1 MKSKKTLRLVA
12 ALVML
17 FAGIFN
23 ILFQFIG
30 CKIYIYVASK
40 GYLLFGIL
48 LVIYSV
54 SNNKSKNDKSNN
66 RQ

>member
-17 FAGIFN
+17 IAGIFN
-23 ILFQFIG
+23 ILFQFKE
-30 CKIYIYVASK
+30 CKIYIYVASI

-54 SNNKSKNDKSNN
+54 SDNKSENDENSNN
-66 RQ
+66 R